1 MRRILTVTLVVCALA
16 MGAFAQNG
24 MMAKDGKKSLYDRL
38 GKTEAIS
45 AVVDEFL
52 KNVVG
57 DDRIN
62 KFFAD
67 TVKDPKQ
74 VAKLR
79 QNLID
84 QICMATG
91 GPCKYKGKSMEKAHK
106 GMNISD
112 GDFGALVE
120 DLVKALDKFNVP
132 APEKNEL
139 LGALAALKGD
149 IVGK

>member
-1 MRRILTVTLVVCALA
+1 MKRILTVMMVVCALA
-16 MGAFAQNG
+16 IGSVFAEDG
-24 MMAKDGKKSLYDRL
+24 MKKSLYERL
-38 GKTEAIS
+38 GKKEAIT

-67 TVKDPKQ
+67 TVKDQKQ

-79 QNLID
+79 NNLID
-84 QICMATG
+84 QICEATG
-91 GPCKYKGKSMEKAHK
+91 GPCKYKGKNMEKAHK

-112 GDFGALVE
+112 ADFGALVE

-132 APEKNEL
+132 AAEKNEL
-139 LGALAALKGD
+139 LGALASLKGD

>member
-1 MRRILTVTLVVCALA
+1 MKRILTAMMVVCALA
-16 MGAFAQNG
+16 MGSLAQG
-24 MMAKDGKKSLYDRL
+24 MMKDKPPTLYERL
-38 GKTEAIS
+38 GKTEAIT

-74 VAKLR
+74 VARLR

-84 QICMATG
+84 QICEASG
-91 GPCKYKGKSMEKAHK
+91 GPCKYKGKKMEKAHK

-112 GDFGALVE
+112 ADFGALVE

-132 APEKNEL
+132 AKEKGEL
-139 LGALAALKGD
+139 LGALAAMKGD

>member
-1 MRRILTVTLVVCALA
+1 MKKILSVMALVCALA
-16 MGAFAQNG
+16 AGSVFAADG
-24 MMAKDGKKSLYDRL
+24 MKKSLYERL
-38 GKTEAIS
+38 GKTEAIT

-84 QICMATG
+84 QICEATG
-91 GPCKYKGKSMEKAHK
+91 GPCKYKGKKMEKAHK

-112 GDFGALVE
+112 ADFGALVE

>member
-1 MRRILTVTLVVCALA
+1 MKKILTVMTVVCALA
-16 MGAFAQNG
+16 VGSVFAEDG
-24 MMAKDGKKSLYDRL
+24 MKKSLYERL
-38 GKTEAIS
+38 GKTEAIT

-84 QICMATG
+84 QICEATG
-91 GPCKYKGKSMEKAHK
+91 GPCKYKGKKMEKAHK

-112 GDFGALVE
+112 QDFGALVE

-132 APEKNEL
+132 ATEKNEL